1 MTSRLAD
8 ADELLH
14 TCASPLLCCCL
25 PRPPP
30 VWSCTS
36 SLRVIPPTLHTRRI
50 QVPALACVEPSG
62 GVPAVP
68 HLPRAGRVQPLPLP
82 AAACSGGAAVGPRG
96 ALPQPVAPAP
106 ALAPPAACR
115 GQRQPRAR
123 PNVLENSATPY
134 PLGE

>member
-1 MTSRLAD
+1 MLTSFSILAPPRSSAAASPPRPLNWTGRLAD

-68 HLPRAGRVQPLPLP
+68 HLPRAGRVQPLP
-82 AAACSGGAAVGPRG
+82 
-96 ALPQPVAPAP
+96 
-106 ALAPPAACR
+106 
-115 GQRQPRAR
+115 
-123 PNVLENSATPY
+123 
-134 PLGE
+134 